1 MPNPGKRKA
10 QISKQPHVRAARA
23 RACGS
28 GAAAA
33 AAASEGGTGEMEIDD
48 ALSLADEAQRQLEA
62 DAVEMNAEHEM
73 AVSDGSV
80 ALPVC
85 WLLFAPPCSPRL
97 LRPDRLIPCS
107 QANLWWGPLAR
118 EEVAYGGRG
127 A

>member
-1 MPNPGKRKA
+1 MA
-10 QISKQPHVRAARA
+10 EVDL
-23 RACGS
+23 
-28 GAAAA
+28 
-33 AAASEGGTGEMEIDD
+33 ED
-48 ALSLADEAQRQLEA
+48 ALALADEAQRRLEA
-62 DAVEMNAEHEM
+62 DAEEMNAEHEM
-73 AVSDGSV
+73 AVCDGSV

-97 LRPDRLIPCS
+97 LRPDRLIQCS